1 MLCVYLILGILE
13 RLSLLVTL
21 LERVGD
27 DGPLLCVKVYQIL
40 DDLAEIVGFSA
51 DGIVFAM
58 KTPSFLSRYY
68 ITLIFQNQVKNGNKT
83 VTNVTERSRKSKRAH
98 KSAPPCAKP
107 TMLRSSLCSSYSAA
121 DSASCSAAD
130 SADSAGSAA
139 DSAADYSFPCFVS
152 FLPPLGR
159 NCFGLLP
166 DDSMPRFARLTY

>member
-13 RLSLLVTL
+13 RLPLLVTL

-51 DGIVFAM
+51 DGIAFAM

-83 VTNVTERSRKSKRAH
+83 VTNVTERSRKAKERTKCA
-98 KSAPPCAKP
+98 PCAKS
-107 TMLRSSLCSSYSAA
+107 TMLRSSL
-121 DSASCSAAD
+121 
-130 SADSAGSAA
+130 
-139 DSAADYSFPCFVS
+139 F
-152 FLPPLGR
+152 FLF
-159 NCFGLLP
+159 CC
-166 DDSMPRFARLTY
+166 